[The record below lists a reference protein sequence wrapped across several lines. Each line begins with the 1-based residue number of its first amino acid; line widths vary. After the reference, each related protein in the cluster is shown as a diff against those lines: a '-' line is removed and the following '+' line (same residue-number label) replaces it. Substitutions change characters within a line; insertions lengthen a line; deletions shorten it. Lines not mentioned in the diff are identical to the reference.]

1 MEKMIKICALFLLAI
16 FGCSDLEFKEK
27 DVYLYNSY
35 AITFNANGGNVSI
48 NGYSSS
54 SEGIAKPAGAQ
65 ITLPTPT
72 RSGWTFSGWYGSSTG
87 GTYYGRGGDPYTVIG
102 NVVMYAMWVQGN
114 VQTYTINF
122 NANGGAVSPSSMSPI
137 SGTQITL
144 PTPVRNGY
152 IFNGWFS
159 AISDGTKYGNAGD
172 SYTVTGSL
180 TMFAQWTAVPAGS
193 YVITFNANGGTV
205 ATPYTIGTSGSVI
218 TLPTPVRSGYTF
230 NGWFSAISG
239 GTKYNSPYTISGN
252 VTMFAQWTQLVT
264 YTVTFNGNSGYFYDE
279 NSGSTSYS
287 LTETGYS
294 GKEITLPTPTRSGY
308 QFSGWYT
315 GSISG
320 GVVTFGTKIGDA
332 GDSYTIT
339 STVTLY
345 ARWVQVFTITFMNGS
360 GGYNPASKS
369 GISGTEITL
378 PTPVNPSVDPNFLN
392 SNEFDG
398 WYSSSSGGTK
408 IGDAGDP
415 YTITSSLTLYAQYV
429 ALYTVTFNPQ
439 NGEVTPAS
447 EKGRAGKVIT
457 LPTPTRDG
465 YTFNGW
471 YSAQTGGTKYES
483 PYTIASTLTMYVQW
497 KLTVNLPD
505 LGANGSGNDGEE
517 MTINGIACVLV
528 KAGTFTM
535 GVDDYWNYTTH
546 QVTLTKDY
554 WIGKY
559 EVTQS
564 QYQSVMG
571 NNPSYFSGANNPV
584 ESVTWNNANDFCEA
598 VGGQLPTEAQW
609 EFAARGGNKSE
620 GYIYSGSNTVGEVAW
635 YGGNNSPSG
644 TKQVGLK
651 LPNELGIYDMSGNV
665 YEWCSDWYS
674 DYSSGAVVDP
684 IGPSSGSYKIL
695 RGGSWSNVEQYCR
708 VADRYSGYPSD
719 SSSNLGFRVAF
730 PRN

>member
-1 MEKMIKICALFLLAI
+1 MGKMIKICMLFLLAV

-35 AITFNANGGNVSI
+35 AITFNANGGNVKI
-48 NGYSSS
+48 NGYSSN
-54 SEGIAKPAGAQ
+54 SEGIAKPAGTQ

-72 RSGWTFSGWYGSSTG
+72 RSGYTFSAWYSSSTG

-122 NANGGAVSPSSMSPI
+122 NANGGTVSPSSMSPI
-137 SGTQITL
+137 SGTQIIL

-152 IFNGWFS
+152 IFDGWFS
-159 AISDGTKYGNAGD
+159 SISGGTKYGNAGD

-205 ATPYTIGTSGSVI
+205 ATPYTIGTSGSAI

-230 NGWFSAISG
+230 NGWFSAAAG
-239 GTKYNSPYTISGN
+239 GTKYGNAGANYTVTGH
-252 VTMFAQWTQLVT
+252 VTMYAQWTQLVT
-264 YTVTFNGNSGYFYDE
+264 YTVTFNANSGYFYDE
-279 NSGSTSYS
+279 IYGSTTYS
-287 LTETGYS
+287 LTESGYS

-315 GSISG
+315 GSFSG
-320 GVVTFGTKIGDA
+320 GVVTFGTKVGDA

-339 STVTLY
+339 STITLY
-345 ARWVQVFTITFMNGS
+345 ARWVQVFTIAFMNGA

-378 PTPVNPSVDPNFLN
+378 PTPVNPSVDPNYLN

-408 IGDAGDP
+408 IGNAGDP
-415 YTITSSLTLYAQYV
+415 YTITSSLTMYAQYV

-439 NGEVTPAS
+439 NGAVATAS
-447 EKGRAGKVIT
+447 EKGRAGKVIE

-471 YSAQTGGTKYES
+471 FSAASGGTKYES
-483 PYTIASTLTMYVQW
+483 PYTIASTLTMYARWGVID
-497 KLTVNLPD
+497 TE
-505 LGANGSGNDGEE
+505 SGKDT
-517 MTINGIACVLV
+517 TINGIACVLV
-528 KAGTFTM
+528 KAGSFTM
-535 GVDDYWNYTTH
+535 GVDDYFNYTTH
-546 QVTLTKDY
+546 QVTLTQDF
-554 WIGKY
+554 WISKY
-559 EVTQS
+559 PITQS
-564 QYQSVMG
+564 QYQTVMG
-571 NNPSYFSGANNPV
+571 NNPSYFSGNANNPV
-584 ESVTWNNANDFCEA
+584 ENVTWNNANAFAQA
-598 VGGQLPTEAQW
+598 VGGSLPTEAQW
-609 EFAARGGNKSE
+609 EFAARGGNKSK
-620 GYIYSGSNTVGEVAW
+620 GYIYSGSNTIGDVAW
-635 YGGNNSPSG
+635 YSGNNSPNG
-644 TKQVGLK
+644 TKPVGQK
-651 LPNELGIYDMSGNV
+651 APNELGIYDMSGNV
-665 YEWCSDWYS
+665 WEWCSDWYS
-674 DYSSGAVVDP
+674 EYSSGAVVDP
-684 IGPSSGSYKIL
+684 IGPSSGSSKIL
-695 RGGSWSNVEQYCR
+695 RGGYWSIDEQRCR
-708 VADRYSGYPSD
+708 VANRGGNNPSG
-719 SSSNLGFRVAF
+719 SNLYLGFRVAF